1 MKRQL
6 LIRTGQLDRALAEA
20 REMAEAI
27 PYEAENHVILA
38 DLYGAAKQDSLAIA
52 EYNRALEIDSMN
64 VPALA
69 SLAEFYN
76 KRNDSHA
83 YLAVSK
89 RLFEIDELPLSEKV
103 RIFRQLTLDV
113 RFYRDNFFQ
122 LNDLIS
128 TLAIRYPDD
137 KDVVELYA
145 QHLINAGELEQALT
159 LYKLHLADRPPQL
172 DYYRAVIDIETY
184 RKRLDS
190 VYLYIDRALEVFPGN
205 TELYARKGHAQGYTG
220 KLSQSIGSYKK
231 PSNMLMRT
239 PCAEPCGDISATLIT
254 RWRRPDGRTRNGTN
268 TAAGVSRLTTVR
280 CIITTI
286 TRWCSI
292 TTPIL

>member
-1 MKRQL
+1 
-6 LIRTGQLDRALAEA
+6 
-20 REMAEAI
+20 MAEAI

-145 QHLINAGELEQALT
+145 Q
-159 LYKLHLADRPPQL
+159 
-172 DYYRAVIDIETY
+172 
-184 RKRLDS
+184 
-190 VYLYIDRALEVFPGN
+190 
-205 TELYARKGHAQGYTG
+205 
-220 KLSQSIGSYKK
+220 
-231 PSNMLMRT
+231 
-239 PCAEPCGDISATLIT
+239 
-254 RWRRPDGRTRNGTN
+254 RPDQCRGAGAGADPLQAASGRPASPSWTI
-268 TAAGVSRLTTVR
+268 TVR
-280 CIITTI
+280 
-286 TRWCSI
+286 
-292 TTPIL
+292 